1 MMGALA
7 TALALDWAV
16 GDPDGAWHPVRMMGA
31 FLARGEAWARRD
43 PRRLRARGVVLALA
57 NVGLAWGVGF
67 CLLRCVAWVDGFYG
81 LQGWAIFAAQALMV
95 WSCIGVRSMLDHAV
109 AVLAAL
115 ELGDLT
121 LARLAVARIVGRDT
135 AGLDAAGV
143 RRACLESVAESLGDG
158 VVAPLFFGMLGG
170 GPLALAYRAANTAD
184 SLIGHKDA
192 AYAQLGWAAARLDD
206 LLNWI
211 PARKAALC
219 ATCAAYAM
227 RLSASG
233 ALRCARQDGPKQPS
247 PNSGWP
253 EGAFA
258 GALGVQLGGALSYRG
273 QTVEK
278 PTLGQARRPL
288 DDAVLRQGLTL
299 FLVASLVSV
308 IVLELILWLRS
319 R

>member
-1 MMGALA
+1 MMGVLA
-7 TALALDWAV
+7 GALALDWAV
-16 GDPDGAWHPVRMMGA
+16 GDPDRAWHPVRRMGA
-31 FLARGEAWARRD
+31 MLAWGEAWARRD
-43 PRRLRARGVVLALA
+43 PRHLKARGAVLALA
-57 NVGLAWGVGF
+57 NLGLAWLAGWA
-67 CLLRCVAWVDGFYG
+67 LIRAVAWADARWA
-81 LQGWAIFAAQALMV
+81 LEGWAIFAAQTVLV

-135 AGLDAAGV
+135 GGLDAPGV

-158 VVAPLFFGMLGG
+158 VVAPLFFAALGG

-184 SLIGHKDA
+184 SLIGHKDE

-206 LLNWI
+206 LLNWV

-219 ATCAAYAM
+219 AVVGAYAM
-227 RLSASG
+227 RLSASN
-233 ALRCARQDGPKQPS
+233 ALRCAREDGPRQPS

-258 GALGVQLGGALSYRG
+258 
-273 QTVEK
+273 
-278 PTLGQARRPL
+278 
-288 DDAVLRQGLTL
+288 
-299 FLVASLVSV
+299 
-308 IVLELILWLRS
+308 
-319 R
+319 